1 MGYSLG
7 QAAKA
12 CGRSKT
18 TIHRAIASGRLS
30 ASRTDH
36 GDYSIDPSELA
47 RVFQADRSG
56 NAHLERH
63 ETGNGTDPVAVERDL
78 YRELAEERLETI
90 RDLRQRLDLEAA
102 ERRQLS
108 ERLTAILTDQRK
120 SYRDNRFSD
129 PPEPQDGTIP
139 RSDTVSDLQP
149 AEPGTVFGPKGFPPT
164 EPKLETVSD
173 PPGSHSELS
182 NSTGS
187 SANAGLMIPRP
198 PWWRRWFR

>member
-12 CGRSKT
+12 AGRSKT

-56 NAHLERH
+56 NSHLERH
-63 ETGNGTDPVAVERDL
+63 ETGNGIDPVAVERDL

-108 ERLTAILTDQRK
+108 ERLTAILTDQRGK
-120 SYRDNRFSD
+120 GTGEADRLGENGGDAETALSSNGGAAISTK
-129 PPEPQDGTIP
+129 PALPELPESE
-139 RSDTVSDLQP
+139 RP
-149 AEPGTVFGPKGFPPT
+149 AEPTFGRVPSLMPSSKPSVNLQ
-164 EPKLETVSD
+164 KV
-173 PPGSHSELS
+173 ELV
-182 NSTGS
+182 
-187 SANAGLMIPRP
+187 IPRP